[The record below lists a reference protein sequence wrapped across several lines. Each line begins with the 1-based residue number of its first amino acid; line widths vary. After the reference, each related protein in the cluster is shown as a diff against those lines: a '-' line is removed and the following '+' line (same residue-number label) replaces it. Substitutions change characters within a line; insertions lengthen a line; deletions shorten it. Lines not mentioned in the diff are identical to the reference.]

1 MSQTFAELFADAR
14 RQAGLEPTQFALFLG
29 IGRADVRRYE
39 SGTRVPY
46 NDRLFQ
52 ICDSAGIDPRVAAEA
67 RALSL
72 EQQAVKGKS
81 NAVQRAAL
89 ATHARSCRKKN
100 NLASELITEM
110 RLRLGG
116 CYCSGGKFSS
126 RSALLKVCRDREGKG
141 DRRCQDCEVL
151 RSGGTD
157 VEALKMCN
165 ITFLEVGL

>member
-14 RQAGLEPTQFALFLG
+14 RQSGLNQTQFALFIG
-29 IGRADVRRYE
+29 IDRADVSRCE
-39 SGTRVPY
+39 AGLKVPY

-72 EQQAVKGKS
+72 EQQAAKGKS
-81 NAVQRAAL
+81 NAVHRAAI
-89 ATHARSCRKKN
+89 AAYARSCRKKN
-100 NLASELITEM
+100 QPVSGLIIEM